1 MSNPDRTPR
10 IETLSAKKLI
20 GMRLTM
26 SLSVNKTGE
35 LWQSFMPRR
44 KEIQNGIGTDLYSM
58 KLYDSLYFTDFNP
71 GNEFDKMAAVEVS
84 GVGYVPDDMK
94 SLVLPGGLYA
104 VFMYHG
110 SSNEAAQTFQ
120 FILGQWLPQ
129 SDYTLDDR
137 PHFEKLGEKY
147 KNADPDSEEEIWI
160 PIKLK
165 E

>member
-1 MSNPDRTPR
+1 M
-10 IETLSAKKLI
+10 
-20 GMRLTM
+20 TM
-26 SLSVNKTGE
+26 SFVDNKTAD
-35 LWQSFMPRR
+35 LWRSFMPRR
-44 KEIQNGIGTDLYSM
+44 KEIENNIGPDLYSIQI
-58 KLYDSLYFTDFNP
+58 YGSLFFHKFNP
-71 GNEFDKMAAVEVS
+71 NAEFEKWATVEVTD
-84 GVGYVPDDMK
+84 YF
-94 SLVLPGGLYA
+94 SLPNEMETITLPGGLYA